1 MLVRGSILCF
11 AFVTGLIGI
20 AAAAE
25 TIAPRPSAGC
35 SLDRLDAG
43 RRLVGHIEAGGLL
56 REYILDVPDSIRPHT
71 AAPLLFDF
79 HGFGHSGAGVWAVSR
94 FRDLAPQAGLITV
107 YPEGLPV
114 KLRLRG
120 VDLEQP
126 GWEMFGIE
134 GNRDLA
140 FVRALLDDLE
150 RRYCIDRA
158 RVFATGFSNGA
169 FFSSLLGCT
178 MPERFAAVAPVS
190 GGRLRV
196 ACTPSRGVPILIQ
209 HGRLDDLIPVDN
221 ARDARDDWLKV
232 DGCSADTKVSA
243 GATCTRWSACR
254 SGAVVEYCE
263 EDYGHTWPPQA
274 TARVWEFLQR
284 HPLPAP

>member
-43 RRLVGHIEAGGLL
+43 RRLVGHIEAGGLA
-56 REYILDVPDSIRPHT
+56 REYVLDVPDSIRPHT

-120 VDLEQP
+120 EDLERP

-140 FVRALLDDLE
+140 FVRALLDDL
-150 RRYCIDRA
+150 
-158 RVFATGFSNGA
+158 T
-169 FFSSLLGCT
+169 
-178 MPERFAAVAPVS
+178 
-190 GGRLRV
+190 
-196 ACTPSRGVPILIQ
+196 
-209 HGRLDDLIPVDN
+209 PVDN

-254 SGAVVEYCE
+254 SGAVGEYC
-263 EDYGHTWPPQA
+263 
-274 TARVWEFLQR
+274 
-284 HPLPAP
+284 